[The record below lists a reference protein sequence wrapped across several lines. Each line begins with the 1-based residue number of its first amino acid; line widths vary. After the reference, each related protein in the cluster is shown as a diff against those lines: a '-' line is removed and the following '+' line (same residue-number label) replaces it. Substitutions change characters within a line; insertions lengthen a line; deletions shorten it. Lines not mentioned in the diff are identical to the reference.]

1 MLLPAA
7 RIDAEGEVLPMVR
20 ALAAADVVLYFAT
33 SAARAAPVGAA
44 PRAGILIDTVIGA
57 VGPLTL
63 LTAGIADALG
73 KGAGTDAGGVFELP
87 PPPPQEAR
95 ARASARVPIGANEL
109 RIAISLIVR
118 SP

>member
-1 MLLPAA
+1 L
-7 RIDAEGEVLPMVR
+7 
-20 ALAAADVVLYFAT
+20 T
-33 SAARAAPVGAA
+33 
-44 PRAGILIDTVIGA
+44 DTVIGA

-73 KGAGTDAGGVFELP
+73 KGAGADAGGVFELP

-95 ARASARVPIGANEL
+95 ARASARVPVAANVL